1 LIKQYDKEGSN
12 SAGSRKKGVER
23 CLEIKL
29 QKVFKR
35 SNDMVGVIIG
45 IEKTTI
51 VSLKYNKPNT
61 NYAVAIET
69 MRPNATYARPI

>member
-1 LIKQYDKEGSN
+1 VFAD
-12 SAGSRKKGVER
+12 SRRGFLR
-23 CLEIKL
+23 IGL
-29 QKVFKR
+29 QFER
-35 SNDMVGVIIG
+35 SNDVVGVIIG